1 MPADTQEGDIVLIA
15 TAGTSHQ
22 HSRPSCVSHPLLLP
36 PGAYGHSMA
45 SNYNLRDPATEH
57 FLPS

>member
-15 TAGTSHQ
+15 TAGTSHR
-22 HSRPSCVSHPLLLP
+22 HSRHHCVTHLYLPL
-36 PGAYGHSMA
+36 GAYGHSMA

-57 FLPS
+57 FLPN